1 MRLSDFDTH
10 PSQPPGAYGP
20 ALRISLALRS
30 SAFSR
35 RNRFSSADSS
45 LVVPGR

>member
-1 MRLSDFDTH
+1 MVARTLIGADFN
-10 PSQPPGAYGP
+10 
-20 ALRISLALRS
+20 ISSARRN

-35 RNRFSSADSS
+35 RNRFGSADSS